1 MEATNSPKA
10 GKLSFMQE
18 HIDESYKLISDLRE
32 INLQIRNVL
41 ERIEEKPIEKP
52 EEMSD
57 KGNDRPPFISEI
69 LLNQRT
75 LLRSQINFSQE
86 NLKMLSKFI

>member
-1 MEATNSPKA
+1 METINGMAESKIPFLQDHT
-10 GKLSFMQE
+10 
-18 HIDESYKLISDLRE
+18 DESYKLISDLRE

-41 ERIEEKPIEKP
+41 ERIEERPIEKP
-52 EEMSD
+52 EEMPG
-57 KGNDRPPFISEI
+57 KPNKEPLCISGI